1 MVALTCAMFV
11 QVVVA
16 AKCGVRNCRL
26 FVFYWN
32 ALCCLSCKPATNLSK
47 DHMLMSLISST
58 DKFCKGSRWS
68 RWRCR
73 WRWRWQEKREREGV
87 TLHVEQIVE
96 VVVECSEQRNFCEQQ
111 ISRAEQLRA
120 AANPAE
126 LATDLQLKNSTS
138 LQPRKSYKW
147 WQPGDASI
155 IHLTTL
161 RGAEQKEKNRIQR
174 WQILIWGVGPRSC
187 PGQISRTNE

>member
-1 MVALTCAMFV
+1 MVGLTCAMFV
-11 QVVVA
+11 QVLVA
-16 AKCGVRNCRL
+16 AKCGARNCRL
-26 FVFYWN
+26 FVFYWI

-47 DHMLMSLISST
+47 DHMLITIISST

-68 RWRCR
+68 RWRWRLR
-73 WRWRWQEKREREGV
+73 WRWRWQWRWQEKREGEGV

-120 AANPAE
+120 AANPPE

-138 LQPRKSYKW
+138 SQPRKSYKW

-155 IHLTTL
+155 IHLTTSE
-161 RGAEQKEKNRIQR
+161 EQEKKKKIKYKDD
-174 WQILIWGVGPRSC
+174 RS
-187 PGQISRTNE
+187 